1 MDRTDARQAGR
12 LTWGLAA
19 FARLM
24 GRSDMPSPAP
34 DHSASGRVTSGPVPI
49 TGQMSNASGK
59 LHLVERRALRMR
71 GNRRP
76 EDVQAFIDRHKALLT
91 CEATDAR

>member
-1 MDRTDARQAGR
+1 MDRANARQAGR

-24 GRSDMPSPAP
+24 GRSDMPSPA
-34 DHSASGRVTSGPVPI
+34 HGRSASGRATFGPVHH
-49 TGQMSNASGK
+49 TGQMLSANGK

-76 EDVQAFIDRHKALLT
+76 EDVAAFIARHKALLT
-91 CEATDAR
+91 CDGTDAR

>member
-1 MDRTDARQAGR
+1 MDRADARQAGR

-24 GRSDMPSPAP
+24 GRSDMPSPAQ
-34 DHSASGRVTSGPVPI
+34 DHSASGRVTSGPAPI
-49 TGQMSNASGK
+49 TGQMSSANGK

-76 EDVQAFIDRHKALLT
+76 EAVAAFIARHKALLT
-91 CEATDAR
+91 CEGSDAR

>member
-24 GRSDMPSPAP
+24 GRSDMPSPAQ
-34 DHSASGRVTSGPVPI
+34 DHSASAGATSGPAPI
-49 TGQMSNASGK
+49 TGQMSNANGK

-71 GNRRP
+71 GNRKP
-76 EDVQAFIDRHKALLT
+76 EDVAAFIARHKALLT
-91 CEATDAR
+91 SEGREC